1 MNAEAPIRYY
11 ETVDWGEGSPDDG
24 DALTNDGNG
33 HPVTALATDL
43 NAIDL
48 NSNPLRSGSRQ
59 LAPRSKGR
67 KGPTTTNLYPIF
79 SSESPSSSSTNGFI
93 SINVEF
99 INGTT
104 ANNLLSSSSFN
115 YTISPRR

>member
-1 MNAEAPIRYY
+1 
-11 ETVDWGEGSPDDG
+11 
-24 DALTNDGNG
+24 
-33 HPVTALATDL
+33 L
-43 NAIDL
+43 NAINL
-48 NSNPLRSGSRQ
+48 NSNPTPTGYKKINLRT
-59 LAPRSKGR
+59 KGR
-67 KGPTTTNLYPIF
+67 VVPSPYTGYTAGDLYPIF
-79 SSESPSSSSTNGFI
+79 STESPNSTATDGYI